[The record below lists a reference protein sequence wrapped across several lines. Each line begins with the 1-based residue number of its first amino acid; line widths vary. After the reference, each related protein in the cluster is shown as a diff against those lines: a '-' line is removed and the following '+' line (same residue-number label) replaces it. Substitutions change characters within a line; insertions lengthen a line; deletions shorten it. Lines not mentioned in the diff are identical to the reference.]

1 MSKISVTEWKED
13 GNKLTFK
20 LKGVSVPVANAIRRY
35 AMGQLPV
42 YAIDKVTFYENNSAF
57 FDEYLANRIG
67 MIPITTPDKVEE
79 EVLFSLNAEGP
90 LLVLSSSLESSN
102 SKVTIANKNLPVVE
116 LGNKQVVRLEGVAK
130 KGKGRDH
137 AKFQAGLVSY
147 GFEEPGVY
155 DFIVESFGQMPPKD
169 IVKRTLNLLIE
180 RCKEIEK
187 EL

>member
-1 MSKISVTEWKED
+1 MSKIGITEIKEKGD
-13 GNKLTFK
+13 RLTFK
-20 LKGVSVPVANAIRRY
+20 LKGVTVPFANALRRY
-35 AMGQLPV
+35 AMGQLAT

-67 MIPITTPDKVEE
+67 LIPITTPDKLEE
-79 EVLFSLNAEGP
+79 EVMFSLNAEGP

-102 SKVTIANKNLPVVE
+102 PKVSVANKHLPIVE
-116 LGNKQVVRLEGVAK
+116 LGNKQVLRLECVAK

-137 AKFQAGLVSY
+137 AKFQPGILSY
-147 GFEEPGVY
+147 SYDEPGEY
-155 DFIVESFGQMPPKD
+155 QFMVESCGQISPKD
-169 IVKRTLNLLIE
+169 MVKRTLGALIE